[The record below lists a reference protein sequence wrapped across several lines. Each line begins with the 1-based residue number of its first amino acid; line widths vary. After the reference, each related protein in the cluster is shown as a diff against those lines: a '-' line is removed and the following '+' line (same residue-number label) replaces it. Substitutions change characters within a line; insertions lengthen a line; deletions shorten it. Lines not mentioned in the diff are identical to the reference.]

1 MKGWRPCNIIRCH
14 PMVKV
19 VTKKGMEWSPGW
31 DCPWK
36 PYTDFSIW
44 VLMSCMSYNQ
54 GTACKGLAARFL
66 PFCASRFVCSYL
78 LSFQGGR
85 KKQLRGMRQTCAGLS
100 LPLWGRWTGS
110 LILDHIAACS
120 KASCIPQLLHN
131 FFAYGRELA
140 SCWGNCAYI
149 CCFCAE
155 TQEGKNP

>member
-1 MKGWRPCNIIRCH
+1 MPPNS
-14 PMVKV
+14 
-19 VTKKGMEWSPGW
+19 E
-31 DCPWK
+31 
-36 PYTDFSIW
+36 
-44 VLMSCMSYNQ
+44 SCFQEGHGVESRVGLPLKAVHGFFHLGVNELRVYNQ
-54 GTACKGLAARFL
+54 GMACKGLAARFL
-66 PFCASRFVCSYL
+66 PFCASRFICSYL

-85 KKQLRGMRQTCAGLS
+85 KKQLRGMRQTCSGLS

>member
-1 MKGWRPCNIIRCH
+1 MPPNG
-14 PMVKV
+14 
-19 VTKKGMEWSPGW
+19 E
-31 DCPWK
+31 
-36 PYTDFSIW
+36 
-44 VLMSCMSYNQ
+44 SCYQEGHGVESRVRLPLKAIHRFFHLGVNELRVYNQ

-66 PFCASRFVCSYL
+66 PFCASRFICSYL

-131 FFAYGRELA
+131 FFVYGRELA
-140 SCWGNCAYI
+140 SCWATVLTFASFVQKPRKVKIHRRLC
-149 CCFCAE
+149 
-155 TQEGKNP
+155 